1 VVSEPGFYISRF
13 VKAPL
18 AGESGSRSPASVDVS
33 KGPPSS
39 LVQLSAA
46 NIRDDAL
53 VTHDPEQ
60 SFVSAISAKV
70 EPPLSVRR

>member
-1 VVSEPGFYISRF
+1 LPN
-13 VKAPL
+13 
-18 AGESGSRSPASVDVS
+18 S

-53 VTHDPEQ
+53 VTHDLERTSPTATYERR
-60 SFVSAISAKV
+60 SVSDGVSPNCSRYLTA
-70 EPPLSVRR
+70 SVYAAM

>member
-1 VVSEPGFYISRF
+1 LPN
-13 VKAPL
+13 
-18 AGESGSRSPASVDVS
+18 S

-53 VTHDPEQ
+53 VTHDPL
-60 SFVSAISAKV
+60 SDISGLA
-70 EPPLSVRR
+70 